1 MKMQVL
7 GAELQFHLRAL
18 MSMEAARFV
27 AYPPKNF
34 PGFKIDCGFQAIE
47 TII

>member
-18 MSMEAARFV
+18 ITMAAARFM
-27 AYPPKNF
+27 AYPPKEF
-34 PGFKIDCGFQAIE
+34 SWFQN
-47 TII
+47 